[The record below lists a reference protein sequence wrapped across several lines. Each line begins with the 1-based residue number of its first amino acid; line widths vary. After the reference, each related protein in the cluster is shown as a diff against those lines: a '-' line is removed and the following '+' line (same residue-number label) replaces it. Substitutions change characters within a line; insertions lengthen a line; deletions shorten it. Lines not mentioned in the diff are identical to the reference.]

1 MSRMYCADDNI
12 FSDSDT
18 STGNKSL
25 QPRQLFW
32 EFELESCKHANGN
45 LPEMVEIDHSG
56 DNISVLTA
64 ELVPNPNNLVDI
76 KFVLE
81 PCALEEAIRAT
92 CFLTEA
98 ANSAQKSTRWTGLYR
113 SVMDLECLPLCAE
126 KYGTR
131 CCPCVNLSHLSSP
144 DYQQDIRKALYMI
157 GELGGQDLADQFL
170 LSMLVEMQLAS
181 NVAKVVFAIPG
192 LFHDGDAFCCRKFV
206 ICREQFRNLFGL
218 TEEKVSQLEVTK
230 LKSKRLGSAYSDM
243 PFLWSPYFTS
253 YKVGARTYNCCCFSD
268 DVYC

>member
-1 MSRMYCADDNI
+1 
-12 FSDSDT
+12 
-18 STGNKSL
+18 
-25 QPRQLFW
+25 
-32 EFELESCKHANGN
+32 
-45 LPEMVEIDHSG
+45 MVELDHSG

-64 ELVPNPNNLVDI
+64 EHVPNPNNLVDI

-98 ANSAQKSTRWTGLYR
+98 ANSAQKSTQWTGLYR
-113 SVMDLECLPLCAE
+113 SVMDLECLPLCSE

-144 DYQQDIRKALYMI
+144 DYQQDIRRALYMI

-192 LFHDGDAFCCRKFV
+192 LFHDGDDFGCRKFV

-218 TEEKVSQLEVTK
+218 TEEKMSQLEVAK
-230 LKSKRLGSAYSDM
+230 MKSKRLGSAYSDM
-243 PFLWSPYFTS
+243 PFLWSPFFRVLQS
-253 YKVGARTYNCCCFSD
+253 GGKDIQLLLF
-268 DVYC
+268 